1 MNVDYEFNP
10 HREDDMI
17 TTVEGLEQFYL
28 LIPDHVK
35 FVYFVFFMLH
45 SSKHLMSIINVVE
58 KEEEDKLDIMSKKSA
73 IIFCNTCKIVQLL
86 SELLRVFHVSTFH

>member
-45 SSKHLMSIINVVE
+45 SSKHVDVDHQCSGE
-58 KEEEDKLDIMSKKSA
+58 
-73 IIFCNTCKIVQLL
+73 
-86 SELLRVFHVSTFH
+86 RRGR